1 VQVFDDV
8 HIQGEEGTALNANKE
23 ISGREIGARERREK
37 VWGSKDC
44 FPETPFCILLCSWDP
59 WSFPSLLRLFELGSI
74 MGEFSNY
81 TSSRDRNSA
90 CQFKCMTLTSIL

>member
-1 VQVFDDV
+1 MFDDV

-37 VWGSKDC
+37 VWGSKHC
-44 FPETPFCILLCSWDP
+44 FPETPFCILLSSWDP

-74 MGEFSNY
+74 MGEFSHY
-81 TSSRDRNSA
+81 TSSCDRNSA